1 MKKKVLALLLSLT
14 LVASAFAGCGT
25 TSTAS
30 TASTAGSSTAASAA
44 GSTEKVKITYALW
57 ANDTEAAAT
66 QKVLDKFNATH
77 SNIEVSLVPIPHDTY
92 MEKLNTMATADQ
104 LPDTAIMNEQGV
116 ITWAMEGKLA
126 DVSSMYSGAST
137 PLDQLAF
144 KYKGKVVAYSCANNI
159 IALYYNKKMFDK
171 AGIAY
176 PPTTA
181 EGAWTW
187 DQFVAAAKKLTLDA
201 SGKTPADSGFN
212 AGSIKQYG
220 CMVENLTWQ
229 LETWCLSNGG
239 GFFSKDG
246 QNVTVGDAASVEA
259 IQKVA
264 DLYLKDHVA
273 PLSTGLTDD
282 GVSRSLIAGTCAM
295 TTNGTWNI
303 GTTLADAKNKDG
315 LDYGIAVLPYMKNKV
330 TINTAGPN
338 VVFSTTKHPKEA
350 MEFLKWYCSEDN
362 NWDGLI
368 KTGIWG
374 PISGNY
380 YTDETLTKK
389 WLNNPNFP
397 PYEQSKAVLV
407 DYSKNF
413 SQQACWYYTK
423 NVDQFD
429 PLLASVLGD
438 VWTGKTTA
446 QKAITDN
453 LPALKKAFQG
463 N

>member
-1 MKKKVLALLLSLT
+1 
-14 LVASAFAGCGT
+14 
-25 TSTAS
+25 
-30 TASTAGSSTAASAA
+30 
-44 GSTEKVKITYALW
+44 
-57 ANDTEAAAT
+57 
-66 QKVLDKFNATH
+66 
-77 SNIEVSLVPIPHDTY
+77 
-92 MEKLNTMATADQ
+92 
-104 LPDTAIMNEQGV
+104 MNEQGV
-116 ITWAMEGKLA
+116 ITWAMQGKLA
-126 DVSSMYSGAST
+126 DVSNMYEGTSK

-144 KYKGKVVAYSCANNI
+144 KYQGKTVAYSCANNI
-159 IALYYNKKMFDK
+159 IALFYNKKMFDK
-171 AGIAY
+171 AGVAY

-181 EGAWTW
+181 DGAWTW
-187 DQFVAAAKKLTLDA
+187 DQFVATAKKLTLDKN
-201 SGKTPADSGFN
+201 GKTPNDAGFD

-246 QNVTVGDAASVEA
+246 QNVTVGDPASTDA

-282 GVSRSLIAGTCAM
+282 GVSRSLVAGTCAM

-303 GTTLADAKNKDG
+303 GTTLADAKTKNG

-338 VVFSTTKHPKEA
+338 VVFNTTKHPKEA
-350 MEFLKWYCSEDN
+350 MEFLKWYCSEEN

-374 PISGNY
+374 PISSNY

-389 WLNNPNFP
+389 WLGNPNFP
-397 PYEQSKAVLV
+397 PYDQSKAVLV
-407 DYSKNF
+407 DYSKNY

-429 PLLASVLGD
+429 PLLASTLGD
-438 VWTGKTTA
+438 VWTGKATA
-446 QKAITDN
+446 QKAITDK
-453 LPALKKAFQG
+453 LPALKAAFQG